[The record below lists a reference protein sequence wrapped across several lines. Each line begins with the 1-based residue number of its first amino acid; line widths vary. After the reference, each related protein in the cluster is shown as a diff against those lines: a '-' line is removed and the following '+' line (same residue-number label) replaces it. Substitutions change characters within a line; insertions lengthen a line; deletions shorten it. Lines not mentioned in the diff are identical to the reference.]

1 MVQVPAAEVVRTEQE
16 KLTRDWHRA
25 EAFLDKKVPLTPTFW
40 ANMALFWQAMER
52 FDALENS
59 LRRSGFTGCLQGS
72 NCNDQVVS
80 CRACL
85 PIPTA
90 EALGW

>member
-1 MVQVPAAEVVRTEQE
+1 MVQVPATEVVRREQE
-16 KLTRDWHRA
+16 KLTRDAHRA
-25 EAFLDKKVPLTPTFW
+25 EAFLDKKIPLTPKFW
-40 ANMALFWQAMER
+40 ANMELLWQAMNRWE
-52 FDALENS
+52 AIESS
-59 LRRSGFTGCLQGS
+59 LRRSGFTGCIQGS

-80 CRACL
+80 CKACL